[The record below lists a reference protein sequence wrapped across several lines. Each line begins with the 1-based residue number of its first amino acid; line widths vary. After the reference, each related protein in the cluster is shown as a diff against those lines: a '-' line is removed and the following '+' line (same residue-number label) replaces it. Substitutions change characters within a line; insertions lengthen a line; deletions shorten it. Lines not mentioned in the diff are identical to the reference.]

1 MEKDR
6 IIIVLEKSVNFML
19 AESGYRIEN
28 EELIEK
34 KNKKDWYWKDMP
46 YGEILFNTSLM
57 MYNCMFD

>member
-1 MEKDR
+1 M
-6 IIIVLEKSVNFML
+6 LEKSVNFML

-46 YGEILFNTSLM
+46 YGEFLFNTSLM